1 MNWKLIAAV
10 IVGLITGVLLY
21 FWTESVKNEQT
32 AYAFMRLQPD
42 RKVTRGQA
50 ITPDMLAEPVMLPE
64 SFGAL
69 AKLAVPA
76 ASAYQEWLKDRTAAA
91 DIPAGS
97 VLLFQYFDDTDGGRL
112 TTMIAPGK
120 RALTLPVNAAA
131 AVGHF
136 VEPGSYVDIIGTVDE
151 PVEPV
156 APAAAA
162 QPGPPG
168 QPAAV
173 PGQPAVPG
181 QAPAT
186 AGQPQAPAQ
195 PQSPV
200 EQMLK
205 NYLTQYPGADE
216 NDVNAYR
223 KQAQDYKLGI
233 SSRTRVVTRTFLQN
247 VKVLAVG
254 AATTAEGAVTKAN
267 STYNNVTVE
276 VTPSEAEMLIFA
288 MGQSNGS
295 LNLVLRNPADNT
307 VEDLPSINWTRM

>member
-21 FWTESVKNEQT
+21 FWTESVKNEQV

-97 VLLFQYFDDTDGGRL
+97 VLLFQYFDDNDGGRL

-162 QPGPPG
+162 QPGTPG
-168 QPAAV
+168 QA
-173 PGQPAVPG
+173 PAVPG
-181 QAPAT
+181 QAPAV

-195 PQSPV
+195 PASPV

-254 AATTAEGAVTKAN
+254 AATTAEGAITKAN

-288 MGQSNGS
+288 LGQSNGS
-295 LNLVLRNPADNT
+295 LNMVLRNPADNS
-307 VEDLPSINWTRM
+307 VEELPSINWTRM

>member
-1 MNWKLIAAV
+1 
-10 IVGLITGVLLY
+10 
-21 FWTESVKNEQT
+21 
-32 AYAFMRLQPD
+32 MRLQPD

-76 ASAYQEWLKDRTAAA
+76 ASAYQEWLKDRTAAS

-136 VEPGSYVDIIGTVDE
+136 VEPGSYVDILGTVDE

-162 QPGPPG
+162 QPGAPG

-173 PGQPAVPG
+173 PGQ
-181 QAPAT
+181 APAA

>member
-21 FWTESVKNEQT
+21 FWTESVKNEQV

-97 VLLFQYFDDTDGGRL
+97 VLLFQYFDDNDGGRL

-136 VEPGSYVDIIGTVDE
+136 VEPGSYVDILGTVDE

-156 APAAAA
+156 APAAAT
-162 QPGPPG
+162 QPGTPG
-168 QPAAV
+168 QA
-173 PGQPAVPG
+173 PAVPG
-181 QAPAT
+181 QAPVA

-195 PQSPV
+195 PPSPV

-276 VTPSEAEMLIFA
+276 VTPAEAEMLIFA

-307 VEDLPSINWTRM
+307 VEELPSINWTRM

>member
-21 FWTESVKNEQT
+21 FWTESVKNEQV

-50 ITPDMLAEPVMLPE
+50 ITSDMLAEPVMLPE

-97 VLLFQYFDDTDGGRL
+97 VLLFQYFDDNDGGRL

-162 QPGPPG
+162 QPGTPG
-168 QPAAV
+168 QA
-173 PGQPAVPG
+173 PAVPG
-181 QAPAT
+181 QAPAV
-186 AGQPQAPAQ
+186 AGQPPAPAQ
-195 PQSPV
+195 PASPV

-254 AATTAEGAVTKAN
+254 AATTAEGAITKAN

-288 MGQSNGS
+288 LGQSNGS
-295 LNLVLRNPADNT
+295 LNMVLRNPADNS
-307 VEDLPSINWTRM
+307 VEELPSINWTRM

>member
-21 FWTESVKNEQT
+21 FWTESVKNEQV

-42 RKVTRGQA
+42 KKVTRGQA

-120 RALTLPVNAAA
+120 RALTLPVNAAE

-136 VEPGSYVDIIGTVDE
+136 VEPGSYVDILGTVDE

-156 APAAAA
+156 APPAAA
-162 QPGPPG
+162 QPGTPG
-168 QPAAV
+168 QTPAA
-173 PGQPAVPG
+173 PG
-181 QAPAT
+181 QAPA
-186 AGQPQAPAQ
+186 APAAPAQ
-195 PQSPV
+195 PPSPV

-216 NDVNAYR
+216 NDINAYR

-254 AATTAEGAVTKAN
+254 AATTPEGAVTKAN
-267 STYNNVTVE
+267 SSYNHVTVE

-288 MGQSNGS
+288 MGQANGS
-295 LNLVLRNPADNT
+295 LNLVLRNPTDNS

>member
-21 FWTESVKNEQT
+21 FWTESVKNEQV

-64 SFGAL
+64 SFGPL

-76 ASAYQEWLKDRTAAA
+76 ASAYREWLKDRTAAA

-120 RALTLPVNAAA
+120 RALTLPVNATA

-136 VEPGSYVDIIGTVDE
+136 VEPGSYVDILGTVDE

-156 APAAAA
+156 APAAAT
-162 QPGPPG
+162 QPGAPG
-168 QPAAV
+168 QAPAV
-173 PGQPAVPG
+173 PGQPA
-181 QAPAT
+181 AT
-186 AGQPQAPAQ
+186 AQPAAPAQ
-195 PQSPV
+195 PASPV

-288 MGQSNGS
+288 LGQSNGS
-295 LNLVLRNPADNT
+295 LNLVLRNPTDNS
-307 VEDLPSINWTRM
+307 VEELPSINWTRM

>member
-21 FWTESVKNEQT
+21 FWTESVKNEQV

-76 ASAYQEWLKDRTAAA
+76 ASAYREWLKDRTAAA

-97 VLLFQYFDDTDGGRL
+97 VLLFQYFDDNDGGRL

-136 VEPGSYVDIIGTVDE
+136 VEPGSYVDILGTVDE

-156 APAAAA
+156 APPAAT
-162 QPGPPG
+162 QPG
-168 QPAAV
+168 A
-173 PGQPAVPG
+173 PAVPG
-181 QAPAT
+181 QAPAA

-195 PQSPV
+195 PPSPV

-276 VTPSEAEMLIFA
+276 VTPAEAEMLIFA
-288 MGQSNGS
+288 LGQSNGS

>member
-21 FWTESVKNEQT
+21 FWTESVKNEQV

-76 ASAYQEWLKDRTAAA
+76 ASAYQEWLKDRTAAS

-136 VEPGSYVDIIGTVDE
+136 VEPGSYVDILGTVDE

-156 APAAAA
+156 APTAAN
-162 QPGPPG
+162 QPGTPG
-168 QPAAV
+168 QA
-173 PGQPAVPG
+173 PAVPG
-181 QAPAT
+181 QQPAAT
-186 AGQPQAPAQ
+186 GQPPAPVQ
-195 PQSPV
+195 PPSPV

-254 AATTAEGAVTKAN
+254 AATTPEGAVTKAN

-295 LNLVLRNPADNT
+295 LNLVLRNPTDNT

>member
-21 FWTESVKNEQT
+21 FWTESVKNEQV

-64 SFGAL
+64 SFGPL

-76 ASAYQEWLKDRTAAA
+76 ASAYREWLKDRTAAA

-120 RALTLPVNAAA
+120 RALTLPVNATA

-136 VEPGSYVDIIGTVDE
+136 VEPGSYVDILGTVDE

-156 APAAAA
+156 APAAAT
-162 QPGPPG
+162 QPG
-168 QPAAV
+168 A
-173 PGQPAVPG
+173 PG
-181 QAPAT
+181 QAPAAPGQSAAT
-186 AGQPQAPAQ
+186 AQPAAPAQ
-195 PQSPV
+195 PSSPV

-288 MGQSNGS
+288 LGQSNGS
-295 LNLVLRNPADNT
+295 LNLVLRNPTDNS
-307 VEDLPSINWTRM
+307 VEELPSINWTRM

>member
-21 FWTESVKNEQT
+21 FWTESVKNEQV

-42 RKVTRGQA
+42 KKVTRGQA

-120 RALTLPVNAAA
+120 RALTLPVNAAE

-136 VEPGSYVDIIGTVDE
+136 VEPGSYVDILGTVDE

-156 APAAAA
+156 APPAAT
-162 QPGPPG
+162 QPGTPG
-168 QPAAV
+168 QTPSAPGQTPAAPV
-173 PGQPAVPG
+173 QPP
-181 QAPAT
+181 
-186 AGQPQAPAQ
+186 
-195 PQSPV
+195 SPV

-216 NDVNAYR
+216 NDINAYR

-254 AATTAEGAVTKAN
+254 AATTPEGAVTKAN
-267 STYNNVTVE
+267 SSYNHVTVE

-288 MGQSNGS
+288 MGQANGS
-295 LNLVLRNPADNT
+295 LNLVLRNPTDNS

>member
-64 SFGAL
+64 SFGPL

-76 ASAYQEWLKDRTAAA
+76 AGAYREWLKDRTAAA

-97 VLLFQYFDDTDGGRL
+97 VLLFQYFDDNDGGRL

-162 QPGPPG
+162 QPGTPG

-173 PGQPAVPG
+173 PGQAPAV
-181 QAPAT
+181 

-195 PQSPV
+195 PASPV

-254 AATTAEGAVTKAN
+254 AATTAEGAITKAN

-288 MGQSNGS
+288 LGQSNGS
-295 LNLVLRNPADNT
+295 LNMVLRNPADNS
-307 VEDLPSINWTRM
+307 VEELPSINWTRM

>member
-32 AYAFMRLQPD
+32 AHAFMRLQPD

-64 SFGAL
+64 SFGPL

-76 ASAYQEWLKDRTAAA
+76 ASAYREWLKDRTAAA

-120 RALTLPVNAAA
+120 RALTLPVNATA

-136 VEPGSYVDIIGTVDE
+136 VEPGSYVDILGTVDE

-156 APAAAA
+156 APAAAT
-162 QPGPPG
+162 QPGAPG
-168 QPAAV
+168 QAPAV
-173 PGQPAVPG
+173 PGQPA
-181 QAPAT
+181 AT
-186 AGQPQAPAQ
+186 AQPTAPAQ
-195 PQSPV
+195 PASPV

-288 MGQSNGS
+288 LGQSNGS
-295 LNLVLRNPADNT
+295 LNLVLRNPTDNS
-307 VEDLPSINWTRM
+307 VEELPSINWTRM

>member
-21 FWTESVKNEQT
+21 FWTESVKNEQV

-97 VLLFQYFDDTDGGRL
+97 VLLFQYFDDNDGGRL

-136 VEPGSYVDIIGTVDE
+136 VEPGSYVDILGTVDE

-156 APAAAA
+156 APAAAT
-162 QPGPPG
+162 QPGTPG
-168 QPAAV
+168 QT
-173 PGQPAVPG
+173 PAVPG
-181 QAPAT
+181 QAPVA

-195 PQSPV
+195 PPSPV

-276 VTPSEAEMLIFA
+276 VTPAEAEMLIFA

-307 VEDLPSINWTRM
+307 VEELPSINWTRM

>member
-21 FWTESVKNEQT
+21 FWTESVKNEQV

-76 ASAYQEWLKDRTAAA
+76 ASAYQEWLKDRTAAS

-136 VEPGSYVDIIGTVDE
+136 VEPGSYVDILGTVDE

-156 APAAAA
+156 APAAAT
-162 QPGPPG
+162 QPRTPG
-168 QPAAV
+168 QV
-173 PGQPAVPG
+173 PAVPG
-181 QAPAT
+181 QQPAAT
-186 AGQPQAPAQ
+186 EQPPAPAQ
-195 PQSPV
+195 PPSPV

-254 AATTAEGAVTKAN
+254 AATTPEGAVTKAN

-295 LNLVLRNPADNT
+295 LNLVLRNPTDNT

>member
-21 FWTESVKNEQT
+21 FWTESVKNEQV

-76 ASAYQEWLKDRTAAA
+76 ASAYQEWLKDRTAAS

-120 RALTLPVNAAA
+120 RALTLPVNAAE

-136 VEPGSYVDIIGTVDE
+136 VEPGSYVDILGTVDE

-156 APAAAA
+156 APAAAT
-162 QPGPPG
+162 QPGTPG
-168 QPAAV
+168 QAPAV
-173 PGQPAVPG
+173 PGQPAATG
-181 QAPAT
+181 Q
-186 AGQPQAPAQ
+186 QPAPAQ
-195 PQSPV
+195 PPSPV

-254 AATTAEGAVTKAN
+254 AATTPEGAVTKAN
-267 STYNNVTVE
+267 SSYNHVTVE

-288 MGQSNGS
+288 MGQANGS
-295 LNLVLRNPADNT
+295 LNLVLRNPADNS

>member
-32 AYAFMRLQPD
+32 AYAFLRLQPD
-42 RKVTRGQA
+42 KKVTRGQA

-64 SFGAL
+64 SFGPL

-120 RALTLPVNAAA
+120 RALTLPVNAAE

-136 VEPGSYVDIIGTVDE
+136 VEPGSYVDILGTVDE

-156 APAAAA
+156 APPAAT
-162 QPGPPG
+162 QPGSPG
-168 QPAAV
+168 QPPAA
-173 PGQPAVPG
+173 PG
-181 QAPAT
+181 QAPAAT
-186 AGQPQAPAQ
+186 AQPAGPAQ
-195 PQSPV
+195 PPSPI

-216 NDVNAYR
+216 NDINAYR

-254 AATTAEGAVTKAN
+254 AATTPQGAVTKAN
-267 STYNNVTVE
+267 SSYNHVTVE

-288 MGQSNGS
+288 MGQANGR
-295 LNLVLRNPADNT
+295 LNLVLRNPADNS

>member
-21 FWTESVKNEQT
+21 FWTESVKNEQV

-97 VLLFQYFDDTDGGRL
+97 VLLFQYFDDNDGGRL

-136 VEPGSYVDIIGTVDE
+136 VEPGSYVDILGTVDE

-162 QPGPPG
+162 QPGT
-168 QPAAV
+168 
-173 PGQPAVPG
+173 PG
-181 QAPAT
+181 QAPAAPGQAPT
-186 AGQPQAPAQ
+186 VAGQPQAPAQ
-195 PQSPV
+195 PQSPA

-205 NYLTQYPGADE
+205 NYLNQYPGADE

-223 KQAQDYKLGI
+223 KQAQDYKLGM

-254 AATTAEGAVTKAN
+254 AATTAEGAITKAN

-307 VEDLPSINWTRM
+307 VEELPSINWTRM

>member
-21 FWTESVKNEQT
+21 FWTESVKNEQV

-120 RALTLPVNAAA
+120 RALTLPVNAAS

-136 VEPGSYVDIIGTVDE
+136 VEPGSYVDILGTVDE

-162 QPGPPG
+162 QPG
-168 QPAAV
+168 AV

-181 QAPAT
+181 RAPAA

>member
-21 FWTESVKNEQT
+21 FWTESVKNEQV

-97 VLLFQYFDDTDGGRL
+97 VLLFQYFDDNDGGRL

-136 VEPGSYVDIIGTVDE
+136 VEPGSYVDILGTVDE

-156 APAAAA
+156 APAAA
-162 QPGPPG
+162 QPGAPG
-168 QPAAV
+168 QA
-173 PGQPAVPG
+173 PAVPG
-181 QAPAT
+181 QAPVAT
-186 AGQPQAPAQ
+186 GQPQAPAQ
-195 PQSPV
+195 PPSPV

-254 AATTAEGAVTKAN
+254 AATTAEGAITKAN

-276 VTPSEAEMLIFA
+276 VTPAEAEMLIFA

-295 LNLVLRNPADNT
+295 LNLVLRNPADNS
-307 VEDLPSINWTRM
+307 VEELPSINWTRM

>member
-21 FWTESVKNEQT
+21 FWTESVKNEQV

-97 VLLFQYFDDTDGGRL
+97 VLLFQYFDDNDGGRL

-136 VEPGSYVDIIGTVDE
+136 VEPGSYVDILGTVDE

-162 QPGPPG
+162 QPGAPG
-168 QPAAV
+168 QA
-173 PGQPAVPG
+173 PAVPG
-181 QAPAT
+181 QAPVA

-195 PQSPV
+195 PASPV

-276 VTPSEAEMLIFA
+276 VTPAEAEMLIFA

-307 VEDLPSINWTRM
+307 VEELPSINWTRM

>member
-21 FWTESVKNEQT
+21 FWTESVKNEQV

-42 RKVTRGQA
+42 KKVTRGQA

-120 RALTLPVNAAA
+120 RALTLPVNAAE

-136 VEPGSYVDIIGTVDE
+136 VEPGSYVDILGTVDE

-156 APAAAA
+156 APPAVV
-162 QPGPPG
+162 QPGTPG
-168 QPAAV
+168 QPPAA
-173 PGQPAVPG
+173 PGQTPA
-181 QAPAT
+181 AT
-186 AGQPQAPAQ
+186 TQPQAPAQ
-195 PQSPV
+195 PPSPV

-216 NDVNAYR
+216 NDINAYR

-254 AATTAEGAVTKAN
+254 AATTPEGAVTKAN
-267 STYNNVTVE
+267 SSYNHVTVE

-288 MGQSNGS
+288 MGQANGS
-295 LNLVLRNPADNT
+295 LNLVLRNPTDNS

>member
-21 FWTESVKNEQT
+21 FWTESVKNEQV

-97 VLLFQYFDDTDGGRL
+97 VLLFQYFDDNDGGRL

-136 VEPGSYVDIIGTVDE
+136 VEPGSYVDILGTVDE

-156 APAAAA
+156 APAAAT
-162 QPGPPG
+162 QPATPG
-168 QPAAV
+168 QA
-173 PGQPAVPG
+173 PAVPG
-181 QAPAT
+181 QAPAA

-195 PQSPV
+195 PPSPV

-276 VTPSEAEMLIFA
+276 VTPAEAEMLIFA

-307 VEDLPSINWTRM
+307 VEELPSINWTRM

>member
-64 SFGAL
+64 SFGPL

-76 ASAYQEWLKDRTAAA
+76 ASAYREWLKDRTAAA

-120 RALTLPVNAAA
+120 RALTLPVNATA

-136 VEPGSYVDIIGTVDE
+136 VEPGSYVDILGTVDE

-156 APAAAA
+156 APAAAT
-162 QPGPPG
+162 QPGAPGQAPAAPG
-168 QPAAV
+168 QPAATA
-173 PGQPAVPG
+173 QPA
-181 QAPAT
+181 
-186 AGQPQAPAQ
+186 APAQ
-195 PQSPV
+195 PASPV

-288 MGQSNGS
+288 LGQSNGS
-295 LNLVLRNPADNT
+295 LNLVLRNPTDNS
-307 VEDLPSINWTRM
+307 VEELPSINWTRM

>member
-1 MNWKLIAAV
+1 MNLKLIAAV

-64 SFGAL
+64 SFGPL

-136 VEPGSYVDIIGTVDE
+136 VEPGSYVDILGTVDE

-156 APAAAA
+156 APAAAT
-162 QPGPPG
+162 QPGAPG

-181 QAPAT
+181 QVPA
-186 AGQPQAPAQ
+186 QPQAPAQ

>member
-21 FWTESVKNEQT
+21 FWTESVKNEQV

-42 RKVTRGQA
+42 KKVTRGQA

-120 RALTLPVNAAA
+120 RALTLPVNAAE

-136 VEPGSYVDIIGTVDE
+136 VEPGSYVDILGTVDE

-156 APAAAA
+156 APPAAT
-162 QPGPPG
+162 QPGTPG
-168 QPAAV
+168 QPAA
-173 PGQPAVPG
+173 APG
-181 QAPAT
+181 QAPA
-186 AGQPQAPAQ
+186 APAAPAQ
-195 PQSPV
+195 PPSPV

-254 AATTAEGAVTKAN
+254 AATTPEGAVTKAN
-267 STYNNVTVE
+267 SSYNHVTVE

-288 MGQSNGS
+288 MGQANGS
-295 LNLVLRNPADNT
+295 LNLVLRNPTDNS

>member
-21 FWTESVKNEQT
+21 FWTESVKNEQV

-76 ASAYQEWLKDRTAAA
+76 ASAYREWLKDRTAAA

-97 VLLFQYFDDTDGGRL
+97 VLLFQYFDDNDGGRL

-136 VEPGSYVDIIGTVDE
+136 VEPGSYVDILGTVDE

-162 QPGPPG
+162 QPGTLG
-168 QPAAV
+168 QA
-173 PGQPAVPG
+173 PAVPG

-195 PQSPV
+195 PPSPV

-276 VTPSEAEMLIFA
+276 VTPAEAEMLIFA
-288 MGQSNGS
+288 LGQSNGS

>member
-76 ASAYQEWLKDRTAAA
+76 ASAYQEWLKDRTAAS

-136 VEPGSYVDIIGTVDE
+136 VEPGSYVDILGTVDE

-156 APAAAA
+156 APAAAT
-162 QPGPPG
+162 QPGAPG
-168 QPAAV
+168 QAPAV
-173 PGQPAVPG
+173 PGQPPAV
-181 QAPAT
+181 
-186 AGQPQAPAQ
+186 AGQPTAPAQ

>member
-50 ITPDMLAEPVMLPE
+50 ITSDMLAEPVMLPE
-64 SFGAL
+64 SFGPL

-76 ASAYQEWLKDRTAAA
+76 AGAYREWLKDRTAAA

-97 VLLFQYFDDTDGGRL
+97 VLLFQYFDDNDGGRL

-136 VEPGSYVDIIGTVDE
+136 VEPGSYVDILGTVDE

-156 APAAAA
+156 APAAA
-162 QPGPPG
+162 QPGT
-168 QPAAV
+168 
-173 PGQPAVPG
+173 PG
-181 QAPAT
+181 QAPAVSGQAPAV

-195 PQSPV
+195 PASPV

-254 AATTAEGAVTKAN
+254 AATTAEGAITKAN

-288 MGQSNGS
+288 LGQSNGS
-295 LNLVLRNPADNT
+295 LNMVLRNPADNS
-307 VEDLPSINWTRM
+307 VEELPSINWTRM

>member
-21 FWTESVKNEQT
+21 FWTESVKNEQV

-97 VLLFQYFDDTDGGRL
+97 VLLFQYFDDNDGGRL

-136 VEPGSYVDIIGTVDE
+136 VEPGSYVDILGTVDE

-156 APAAAA
+156 APAAA
-162 QPGPPG
+162 QPGAPG
-168 QPAAV
+168 QA
-173 PGQPAVPG
+173 PAVPG
-181 QAPAT
+181 QAPVAT
-186 AGQPQAPAQ
+186 GQPQAPAQ
-195 PQSPV
+195 PASPV

-254 AATTAEGAVTKAN
+254 AATTAEGAITKAS

-276 VTPSEAEMLIFA
+276 VTPAEAEMLIFA

-295 LNLVLRNPADNT
+295 LNLVLRNPADNS
-307 VEDLPSINWTRM
+307 VEELPSINWTRM

>member
-21 FWTESVKNEQT
+21 FWTESVKNEQV

-97 VLLFQYFDDTDGGRL
+97 VLLFQYFDDNDGGRL

-162 QPGPPG
+162 QPGTPG

-173 PGQPAVPG
+173 PGQSPAPV
-181 QAPAT
+181 Q
-186 AGQPQAPAQ
+186 PAQ
-195 PQSPV
+195 PASPV

-254 AATTAEGAVTKAN
+254 AATTAEGAITKAN

-288 MGQSNGS
+288 LGQSNGS
-295 LNLVLRNPADNT
+295 LNMVLRNPADNS
-307 VEDLPSINWTRM
+307 VEELPSINWTRM

>member
-21 FWTESVKNEQT
+21 FWTESVKNEQV

-42 RKVTRGQA
+42 KKVTRGQA

-120 RALTLPVNAAA
+120 RALTLPVNATA

-136 VEPGSYVDIIGTVDE
+136 VEPGSYVDILGTVDE

-156 APAAAA
+156 APAAAT
-162 QPGPPG
+162 QPGAPG
-168 QPAAV
+168 QAPAV
-173 PGQPAVPG
+173 PGQPA
-181 QAPAT
+181 AT
-186 AGQPQAPAQ
+186 AQPAVPAQ
-195 PQSPV
+195 PGSPV

-254 AATTAEGAVTKAN
+254 AATTPEGAVTKAN

-288 MGQSNGS
+288 LGQSNGS
-295 LNLVLRNPADNT
+295 LNLVLRNPTDNS
-307 VEDLPSINWTRM
+307 VEELPSINWTRM

>member
-97 VLLFQYFDDTDGGRL
+97 VLLFQYFDDADGGRL

-136 VEPGSYVDIIGTVDE
+136 VEPGSYVDILGTVDE

-156 APAAAA
+156 APAAAT
-162 QPGPPG
+162 QPGAPG
-168 QPAAV
+168 QP
-173 PGQPAVPG
+173 PAVPG
-181 QAPAT
+181 QAPVA

-205 NYLTQYPGADE
+205 NYLAQYPGADE

-254 AATTAEGAVTKAN
+254 AATTAEGAITKAN

-288 MGQSNGS
+288 LGQSNGS
-295 LNLVLRNPADNT
+295 LNLVLRNPADNS

>member
-64 SFGAL
+64 SFGPL

-76 ASAYQEWLKDRTAAA
+76 AGAYREWLKDRTAAA

-120 RALTLPVNAAA
+120 RALTLPVNATA

-136 VEPGSYVDIIGTVDE
+136 VEPGSYVDILGTVDE

-162 QPGPPG
+162 QPGAPG
-168 QPAAV
+168 QASAV
-173 PGQPAVPG
+173 PGQP
-181 QAPAT
+181 PAAT
-186 AGQPQAPAQ
+186 GQPQAPAQ
-195 PQSPV
+195 PASPV

-288 MGQSNGS
+288 LGQSNGS
-295 LNLVLRNPADNT
+295 LNLVLRNPTDNS
-307 VEDLPSINWTRM
+307 VEELPSINWTRM

>member
-64 SFGAL
+64 SFGPL

-76 ASAYQEWLKDRTAAA
+76 ASAYREWLKDRTAAA

-120 RALTLPVNAAA
+120 RALTLPVNATA

-136 VEPGSYVDIIGTVDE
+136 VEPGSYVDILGTVDE

-156 APAAAA
+156 APAAAT
-162 QPGPPG
+162 QPGAPG
-168 QPAAV
+168 QAPAV
-173 PGQPAVPG
+173 PGQPA
-181 QAPAT
+181 AT
-186 AGQPQAPAQ
+186 AQPAAPAQ
-195 PQSPV
+195 PASPV

-288 MGQSNGS
+288 LGQSNGS
-295 LNLVLRNPADNT
+295 LNLVLRNPTDNS
-307 VEDLPSINWTRM
+307 VEELPSINWTRM

>member
-1 MNWKLIAAV
+1 V
-10 IVGLITGVLLY
+10 
-21 FWTESVKNEQT
+21 

-97 VLLFQYFDDTDGGRL
+97 VLLFQYFDDNDGGRL

-162 QPGPPG
+162 QPATPG
-168 QPAAV
+168 QA
-173 PGQPAVPG
+173 PAVPG
-181 QAPAT
+181 QAPVA

-195 PQSPV
+195 PASPV

-254 AATTAEGAVTKAN
+254 AATTAEGAITKAN

-288 MGQSNGS
+288 LGQSNGS
-295 LNLVLRNPADNT
+295 LNLVLRNPADNS
-307 VEDLPSINWTRM
+307 VEELPSINWTRM

>member
-76 ASAYQEWLKDRTAAA
+76 ASAYQEWLKDRTAAS

-120 RALTLPVNAAA
+120 RALTLPVNATA

-136 VEPGSYVDIIGTVDE
+136 VEPGSYVDILGTVDE

-162 QPGPPG
+162 QPG
-168 QPAAV
+168 A
-173 PGQPAVPG
+173 PG
-181 QAPAT
+181 QAPAAPGQQPIAT
-186 AGQPQAPAQ
+186 GQPQAPAQ
-195 PQSPV
+195 PASPV

-288 MGQSNGS
+288 LGQSNGS
-295 LNLVLRNPADNT
+295 LNLVLRNPTDNS
-307 VEDLPSINWTRM
+307 VEELPSINWTRM